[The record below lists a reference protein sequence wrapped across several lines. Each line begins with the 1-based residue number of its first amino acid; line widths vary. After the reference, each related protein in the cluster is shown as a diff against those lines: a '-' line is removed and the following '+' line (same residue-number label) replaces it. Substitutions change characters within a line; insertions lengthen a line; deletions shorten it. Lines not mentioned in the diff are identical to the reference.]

1 MFKQAVEKLDPSDIA
16 PDTIREAI
24 KGVELV
30 APQGPV
36 KIDPATLHTYLWPK
50 IGVCK
55 SDGQF
60 EILQQSSEWLEPVP
74 YKAYPNQQCT
84 EEGLKEV

>member
-1 MFKQAVEKLDPSDIA
+1 VEKLAPSDIN
-16 PDTIREAI
+16 PPNIREAV

-30 APQGPV
+30 APQGKV
-36 KIDPATLHTYLWPK
+36 RLDPATLHTYLWPK

-60 EILQQSSEWLEPVP
+60 EILEQSSEWLAPVP
-74 YKAYPNQQCT
+74 YKAYPNQVCT
-84 EEGLKEV
+84 EEGLKET